1 VSDIFDRVFG
11 SPQVRTT
18 AKARRKDGSV
28 VRVSV
33 LGPVADVSAE
43 GMVNLARE
51 RGVSVRLER
60 EGQPKRKAKTVYG
73 AAAASVMRSVLAGVP
88 AK

>member
-28 VRVSV
+28 VRVS
-33 LGPVADVSAE
+33 
-43 GMVNLARE
+43 
-51 RGVSVRLER
+51 
-60 EGQPKRKAKTVYG
+60 KTVYG

>member
-33 LGPVADVSAE
+33 
-43 GMVNLARE
+43 ARE